1 MALSRD
7 RLTNLYYAMFT
18 PYEATLDLPIVF
30 PKVNLQQT
38 LGEVIASKGGTQLR
52 AAETEKYPHVTFFFS
67 GGREK
72 EFEREDRIL
81 VPSPKVPTYDLQ
93 PEMSAPEL
101 SKRVAEAMADT
112 AYNLCCA
119 QFCQSRY
126 GWPYGCV

>member
-1 MALSRD
+1 MPRRIHNDAISSYSKSGALIEPNDAIVFFNFRAD
-7 RLTNLYYAMFT
+7 RARQLTHAFTQDSFDGFNRERLANLHYAMFT

-72 EFEREDRIL
+72 EFE
-81 VPSPKVPTYDLQ
+81 
-93 PEMSAPEL
+93 
-101 SKRVAEAMADT
+101 
-112 AYNLCCA
+112 
-119 QFCQSRY
+119 
-126 GWPYGCV
+126 G